1 MAYQNFAYFYD
12 ELMNHAPYDSWIK
25 FTEEIINKAE
35 LVNPKIV
42 DLGCGTGEI
51 TLGLT
56 NYSKDVIG
64 VDYSQEMLSV
74 ARNKAV
80 DQGKDIKWIHQDIR
94 ELEGITETHL
104 IVSYCDVINYLT
116 KTSEVEKVFELV
128 YHSLADRGVFVF
140 DIHSQDYVINHLIN
154 HTFADVSENTAYIW
168 ECFPGDEIGSME
180 HEMTFFVK
188 DSANMYRKITE
199 DHQQQVFSHSFYLD
213 ALKKAGFRQI
223 KISVNY
229 DLENEVIT
237 EETDRI
243 FIIAKK

>member
-1 MAYQNFAYFYD
+1 MTYQNFAYFYD
-12 ELMNHAPYDSWIK
+12 ELMSHAPYNNWLK
-25 FTEEIINKAE
+25 FTEDIMNKNE
-35 LVNPKIV
+35 LVNPRIV

-56 NYSKDVIG
+56 NYSNDVVG

-74 ARNKAV
+74 AKNKAA
-80 DQGKDIKWIHQDIR
+80 DQGKDIKLIHQDIR
-94 ELEGITETHL
+94 ELEGFTETNL

-116 KTSEVEKVFELV
+116 EASDVEKVFNLV
-128 YHSLADRGVFVF
+128 YHSLANNGIFAF
-140 DIHSQDYVINHLIN
+140 DIHSQDYVLQHLIN

-168 ECFPGDEIGSME
+168 ECHPGDEIGAME

-188 DSANMYRKITE
+188 TSTGMYRKITE
-199 DHQQQVFSHSFYLD
+199 DHKQQVFSHTFYLD
-213 ALKKAGFRQI
+213 ALKKSGFRQI

-229 DLENEVIT
+229 DLENEEIT

-243 FIIAKK
+243 FITAKK